1 MGAFLY
7 ATASD
12 GHRVY
17 VVSPTRQLSSF
28 DAIHPSTV
36 DLISPIY
43 TLMTP
48 PALSADK
55 VFVGAT
61 DGFYAFRR

>member
-1 MGAFLY
+1 
-7 ATASD
+7 
-12 GHRVY
+12 